1 MSSDATGE
9 RTVLHAILIGL
20 PGAGKSTVGRKVARI
35 VEREFVD
42 FDEEIARR
50 EQMSIPEIFRSRGE
64 QHFRKLELELTR
76 SIANREGMILAPG
89 GGWICQPAATELLV
103 GTGRT
108 IYLRVTPEAVFQRSR
123 RLSERP
129 LLAGDDPLGKLKE
142 LYESRRGL
150 YESADYV
157 VDADSATKEELITE
171 VARIAAALKG
181 TK

>member
-1 MSSDATGE
+1 LPSDATGE
-9 RTVLHAILIGL
+9 RTALHAILIGL

-35 VEREFVD
+35 VGREFLD

-50 EQMSIPEIFRSRGE
+50 EKKSIHEIFQSRGE
-64 QHFRKLELELTR
+64 EHFRKLELELTG
-76 SIANREGMILAPG
+76 SIADRDGMILAPG
-89 GGWICQPAATELLV
+89 GGWICQSAATELLG

-129 LLAGDDPLGKLKE
+129 LLAGEDPLGRLKE
-142 LYESRRGL
+142 LYENRRGL

-157 VDADSATKEELITE
+157 VDAETATKEELITE